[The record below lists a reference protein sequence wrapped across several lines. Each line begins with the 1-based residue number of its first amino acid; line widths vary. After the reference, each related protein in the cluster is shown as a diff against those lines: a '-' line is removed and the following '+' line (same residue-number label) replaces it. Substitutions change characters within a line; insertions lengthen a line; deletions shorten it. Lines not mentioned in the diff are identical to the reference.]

1 LPDPAASP
9 AALADRAGL
18 PADMLYLRETFPRDR
33 WTAALHPT
41 AAHWLHMHAG
51 FRNHQASMLDLSG
64 QWRAGAVDATGL
76 HRALVPALQA
86 FLQHL
91 DGHHRI
97 ESGHYFPAM
106 RTLEPRIVPGLDL
119 LDRDHDV
126 IHAHLNAL
134 FQAGTGFHQAVSG
147 RTAEAADAAHRLAD
161 VLDIVAPPLLRHL
174 DDEED
179 IIIPLIQLRGDPAA

>member
-1 LPDPAASP
+1 MTALSP
-9 AALADRAGL
+9 ALADRTGL
-18 PADMLYLRETFPRDR
+18 PAELLYLRETFPRDR

-41 AAHWLHMHAG
+41 AAHWLQMHAG
-51 FRNHQASMLDLSG
+51 FRNHQAHMQGLSS
-64 QWRAGAVDATGL
+64 QWRAAALDPTGL
-76 HRALVPALQA
+76 HRALIPALQA

-119 LDRDHDV
+119 LDSDHDA
-126 IHAHLNAL
+126 IHAHLESL
-134 FQAGTGFHQAVSG
+134 FQAGMGFHQAVSG
-147 RTAEAADAAHRLAD
+147 RTPDAADTAHRLAD
-161 VLDIVAPPLLRHL
+161 VLDVIAAPLLRHL

-179 IIIPLIQLRGDPAA
+179 IIIPLIQLRGDPTG